1 MLLATILSLLVM
13 VSLEVTLEVF
23 VFQPLEWGTSMGQ
36 ARVKLSSPSLKR
48 ALASMELLY
57 LLAAKA

>member
-36 ARVKLSSPSLKR
+36 ARVKLSSPSLNR
-48 ALASMELLY
+48 ALASM
-57 LLAAKA
+57 